1 MWRNDKPNGMGCKL
15 FSSGDK
21 HEGAYVND
29 RREGYGVY
37 SWANGDKCRRSHNDT
52 RAVTALPWLVEQ
64 LSHLRFLFPFSLI
77 FPLTAD
83 EGNWS
88 SGQMHG
94 KGIKTLRN
102 GDRYSGLWSSN
113 QANGFGV
120 KTFNAG
126 DVHEGEYKD
135 DLRHGYGQYR
145 WKSGDRFEGVVS
157 GPYTYAR
164 AFL

>member
-1 MWRNDKPNGMGCKL
+1 MEINVRDYTLTLAQRVRCLGWP
-15 FSSGDK
+15 SSSLIS
-21 HEGAYVND
+21 AC
-29 RREGYGVY
+29 
-37 SWANGDKCRRSHNDT
+37 SF
-52 RAVTALPWLVEQ
+52 
-64 LSHLRFLFPFSLI
+64 LSLLI
-77 FPLTAD
+77 FPLIPD

-102 GDRYSGLWSSN
+102 GDRYSGLWSCN

-120 KTFNAG
+120 KTFAAG

-135 DLRHGYGQYR
+135 DLRHGYGQYK

-157 GPYTYAR
+157 GTDTHAR